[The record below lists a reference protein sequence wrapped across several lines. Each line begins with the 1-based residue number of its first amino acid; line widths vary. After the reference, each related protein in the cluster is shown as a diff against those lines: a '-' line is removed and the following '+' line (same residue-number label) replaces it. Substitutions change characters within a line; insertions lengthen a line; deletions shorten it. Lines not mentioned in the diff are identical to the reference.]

1 MTENIVVVSAKYM
14 LSAVK
19 PAQYPEQKLPEI
31 AFWGRSNVGKSSLIN
46 SLVRMKNLARVS
58 SQPGK
63 TQTINFYEVDLKVED
78 ERKSFYLTDLPGYG
92 YAKTGKDA
100 RKAWAKFI
108 TEYLLTSK
116 NLLFLCLL
124 IDLRHDPQA
133 NDRETFDFLV
143 KNNIPTLIIGTKSD
157 KLSKN
162 AVQKSVKNIKEV
174 FGEKELSVLP
184 YSSVKHD
191 GRTEL
196 LTTIKDSLF
205 EVQ

>member
-1 MTENIVVVSAKYM
+1 MKEDIIVISAKYI
-14 LSAVK
+14 LSAVNHS
-19 PAQYPEQKLPEI
+19 QYPENELPEI

-46 SLVRMKNLARVS
+46 SLVRIKNLARVS

-63 TQTINFYEVDLKVED
+63 TQTINFYEVDLKAEG
-78 ERKSFYLTDLPGYG
+78 ERKAFYLADLPGYG

-100 RKAWAKFI
+100 RKTWAKFI
-108 TEYLLTSK
+108 AEYLTTSK

-124 IDLRHDPQA
+124 VDLRHDPQA
-133 NDRETFDFLV
+133 NDRETFDFLL

-157 KLSKN
+157 KISKN

-174 FGEKELSVLP
+174 FGEEDLSVLP
-184 YSSVKHD
+184 YSSVKNE
-191 GRTEL
+191 GRAEL
-196 LTTIKDSLF
+196 LTTIKNSLF